1 MSEPKKI
8 FWLAGESSG
17 DLHASL
23 VMQRLNQD
31 IPNLEHSGIGG
42 SLMQRQ
48 GLKILYPFDR
58 FAVMGFVEVLKH
70 LYFFLGVERKVKSYL
85 RHHKPDLV
93 ILVDY
98 PGLNLRIASISDEE
112 RIPVLYFICPQFW
125 AWKRK
130 RVYKLRNN
138 VRHVACILP
147 FEKELLDIYNVSSSY
162 VGHPI
167 AEEIKLELDR
177 ESFAAFYKLDPS
189 RQWIAFLPG
198 SRKTEVERLLPSF
211 IPAAKELEKQGYQVL
226 ISRARHL
233 SPAYFNEQL
242 ASYDKTGLTIVDGYN
257 YELMKYSKLVIACS
271 GTATL
276 ETAFLGTPVVI
287 CYKASYLSYRIGRYF
302 VRIKRIGLPNII
314 LEEDLLPELVQ
325 DQLSS
330 TSILQAASELLKEEK
345 SRKVRKR
352 LLDLR
357 GELESKKCSVE
368 MSLLVRKLLGI

>member
-1 MSEPKKI
+1 VQQIKRI

-31 IPNLEHSGIGG
+31 IPHLEHSGIGG

-70 LYFFLGVERKVKSYL
+70 LLFFIGVEQKVKSYL
-85 RHHKPDLV
+85 HRNKPDLV

-98 PGLNLRIASISDEE
+98 PGLNLRIAHIADEE

-147 FEKELLDIYNVSSSY
+147 FEKELLDIYNVSSSF

-177 ESFAAFYKLDPS
+177 ESFAAFYKLDPAKA
-189 RQWIAFLPG
+189 WIAFLPG
-198 SRKTEVERLLPSF
+198 SRKAEVERLLPSF

-226 ISRARHL
+226 FSRARHL
-233 SPAYFNEQL
+233 PPAFFNELL
-242 ASYDKTGLTIVDGYN
+242 ASHNMANLTVVDGYN

-276 ETAFLGTPVVI
+276 ESAFLGTPVVI
-287 CYKASYLSYRIGRYF
+287 CYKASPISYRIGRYF

-325 DQLSS
+325 DQLSPS
-330 TSILQAASELLKEEK
+330 SILRSVSELLEEERNK
-345 SRKVRKR
+345 RVRKR

-368 MSLLVRKLLGI
+368 MSLLVRKLLNL